1 MKISIESIIDRLMI
15 STHLRAITWLFCVL
29 FCIAIWGLCIHYS
42 LKMIELLLTL
52 FKGA

>member
-1 MKISIESIIDRLMI
+1 MKTLSFYDRIML
-15 STHLRAITWLFCVL
+15 SPYLRPVTLILCVL